1 MRDNTRSTLERKQQS
16 KTREISNPLPIGDM
30 MHITWNDLNNIM
42 IEKAIDDSN
51 FMSESV
57 TIYDRSV
64 GEYYPAGLLEFQEG
78 DDILDDGGMFITI
91 DT

>member
-1 MRDNTRSTLERKQQS
+1 
-16 KTREISNPLPIGDM
+16 
-30 MHITWNDLNNIM
+30 M

-78 DDILDDGGMFITI
+78 DDILDDGCMFITI